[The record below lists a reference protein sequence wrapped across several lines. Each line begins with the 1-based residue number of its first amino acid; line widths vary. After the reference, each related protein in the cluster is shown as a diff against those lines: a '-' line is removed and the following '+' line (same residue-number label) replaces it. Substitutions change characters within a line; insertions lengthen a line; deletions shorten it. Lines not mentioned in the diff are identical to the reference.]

1 MSDPK
6 SADRSRSKLV
16 LDGVPS
22 KRWWKF
28 LLKTAGWL
36 SLTGATGAV
45 IAVTAVYYVY
55 ADGLPAIPKVDE
67 YWPPIVTEVYTDD
80 AVLAGEF
87 YEERRK
93 VVPYERI
100 PKRLVQAFIASEDS
114 SFFDHFGVDVLGT
127 ARAGFKTV
135 SSKLGLRSGGIQGGS
150 TLTQQ
155 TAKAVL
161 ISAEGYK
168 SATAKTL
175 TRKIREAILARRLE
189 ESLTKEE
196 ILYLYLN
203 NVFLGHH
210 SYGVQSA
217 AENYYR
223 KDVRD
228 LTLGEMTLIAGLP
241 QAPSR
246 YSPFLRPEAARKRR
260 SYVLRRML
268 VEGMISQEEHDTA
281 NAEEVK
287 VYPVEDVFHEFA
299 PYFVEQVRKD
309 VVDRYGNPVLLKAG
323 LKVFTTMDSER
334 QRAAQDAV
342 LHGLLSVDKRQ
353 GWRGPVEQ
361 LASKEAIRAFVD
373 RSKKLMGAKELV
385 ENRLYV
391 AVVTSIDGDGKG
403 ADVQVGG
410 HTGRLPLLGMR
421 WARKVNPEGY
431 YPAMMITS
439 VKKAISEGDV
449 VVVRHVTKRD
459 LTDDKEQWDKK
470 LADEIPSEG
479 VKLFRLEQTPE
490 AQSALVSIDP
500 HRQYLTAMVGGYDFD
515 DNEFNRAF
523 QACRQPG
530 SSFKP
535 FVYSAALEQL
545 NWTQATVLVDS
556 PIVEHDPDTKVS
568 WKPANYSDKFEGE
581 VLLRTSLVNSLNVP
595 AVKTFGAVGVK
606 NMAAWTTKLGITTP
620 MNMDFS
626 AALGSSCVYP
636 VDLAN
641 AYATFNRYG
650 RKKPTYFIRKIED
663 RWGRTLEDHT
673 AFDGRVGAPAGPRGR
688 RLRAP
693 LRAGRAGDEP
703 GGRLHPHAPAARR
716 GAPGHRWPRA
726 APGQA
731 GGGKDGHHQRL
742 LRRVVRRLH
751 PRPGDG
757 GVGGLRPEPA
767 SAGPLRDGRPRRAPH
782 LAQLHEERAGGPA
795 AVRVLPVAVHGPGAA
810 PHRQED
816 GEDCPRGLQ
825 GFGADVLQEGHRAE
839 GRGARQE
846 HGRRRS
852 VHDGRAVARKARAG
866 ARCRSSAWR
875 RAAVSGPASS
885 TERVA
890 VGMTCASR
898 PANRR
903 FKSSKPAPCAPMP
916 GVSSSAPPSRS
927 MTPRS
932 ESGRVAPMTAPATG
946 AASWPGFSLKARR
959 PSARASATVRPSS
972 PRDIWSD
979 VPSGLEERT
988 TRKAAAPEAR
998 ARSSVFSSA
1007 PRPR

>member
-1 MSDPK
+1 MSDSK
-6 SADRSRSKLV
+6 TTDRSRSKLV
-16 LDGVPS
+16 LDGVP
-22 KRWWKF
+22 KGRWWKV
-28 LLKTAGWL
+28 LLKLGAWTA
-36 SLTGATGAV
+36 LTGATAAAV
-45 IAVTAVYYVY
+45 ALVAIYYKY
-55 ADGLPAIPKVDE
+55 SEGLPAIPKVDE

-87 YEERRK
+87 YNERRK

-135 SSKLGLRSGGIQGGS
+135 GAKLGLRSGGIQGGS

-175 TRKIREAILARRLE
+175 TRKIREAILALRLE
-189 ESLTKEE
+189 EALTKEE

-246 YSPFLRPEAARKRR
+246 YSPFLRPDAARKRR
-260 SYVLRRML
+260 AYVLRRML
-268 VEGMISQEEHDTA
+268 TEGMISQAEHDTA
-281 NAEEVK
+281 NAEPVR

-309 VVDRYGNPVLLKAG
+309 VVDRYGNPALLKEG

-342 LHGLLSVDKRQ
+342 LEGLLSVDKRQ
-353 GWRGPVEQ
+353 GWRGPVQQ
-361 LASKEAIRAFVD
+361 LTAPGALEAFVANA
-373 RSKKLMGAKELV
+373 KKAMAKEELV
-385 ENRLYV
+385 EGRLYV
-391 AVVTSIDGDGKG
+391 AAVTRIDSDGKG
-403 ADVQVGG
+403 ADLQVGPYA
-410 HTGRLPLLGMR
+410 GRLPLLGMR

-439 VKKAISEGDV
+439 VKKALAEGDI
-449 VVVRHVTKRD
+449 VVVRHVKKKD

-470 LADEIPSEG
+470 MAEDVPEEG

-545 NWTQATVLVDS
+545 NWTEATVIVDS
-556 PIVEHDPDTKVS
+556 PIVEHDPDNKVS
-568 WKPANYSDKFEGE
+568 WKPENYSEEFVGD
-581 VLLRTSLVNSLNVP
+581 VLLRTALVNSMNIP

-606 NMAAWTTKLGITTP
+606 NMAAWSTKLGLSTP

-650 RKKPTYFIRKIED
+650 RKKPTFFVRKVED

-673 AFDGRVGAPAGPRGR
+673 AFDDAW
-688 RLRAP
+688 AP
-693 LRAGRAGDEP
+693 LQDRVAAGYARLFEP
-703 GGRLHPHAPAARR
+703 GEQVMSPEVGFILTH
-716 GAPGHRWPRA
+716 
-726 APGQA
+726 
-731 GGGKDGHHQRL
+731 L
-742 LRRVVRRLH
+742 LRGVVLQ
-751 PRPGDG
+751 GT
-757 GVGGLRPEPA
+757 
-767 SAGPLRDGRPRRAPH
+767 
-782 LAQLHEERAGGPA
+782 GGPA
-795 AVRVLPVAVHGPGAA
+795 TRLGKPAAGKTGTTNDSFDAWFAAYTRDLVTVAWVGYDLNPHPLGRYETGGRAALPIWLNYMKRALEGRPQSEFYPWQSMDLVRLHIDKKTGKITSPGAKGSELMFFKKGTEPKDA
-810 PHRQED
+810 VPDRNQVD
-816 GEDCPRGLQ
+816 VDQ
-825 GFGADVLQEGHRAE
+825 FMMGAQ
-839 GRGARQE
+839 
-846 HGRRRS
+846 
-852 VHDGRAVARKARAG
+852 
-866 ARCRSSAWR
+866 
-875 RAAVSGPASS
+875 
-885 TERVA
+885 
-890 VGMTCASR
+890 
-898 PANRR
+898 
-903 FKSSKPAPCAPMP
+903 
-916 GVSSSAPPSRS
+916 
-927 MTPRS
+927 
-932 ESGRVAPMTAPATG
+932 
-946 AASWPGFSLKARR
+946 
-959 PSARASATVRPSS
+959 
-972 PRDIWSD
+972 
-979 VPSGLEERT
+979 
-988 TRKAAAPEAR
+988 
-998 ARSSVFSSA
+998 
-1007 PRPR
+1007 

>member
-16 LDGVPS
+16 LEGVPS

-36 SLTGATGAV
+36 ALTGATAAV
-45 IAVTAVYYVY
+45 IAVTALYYVY
-55 ADGLPAIPKVDE
+55 SDGLPAIPKVDE

-175 TRKIREAILARRLE
+175 TRKIREAILALRLE

-268 VEGMISQEEHDTA
+268 VEGMISQAEHDAA

-309 VVDRYGNPVLLKAG
+309 LVDRYGNPVLLKAG

-361 LASKEAIRAFVD
+361 LASKEAVQEFITKA
-373 RSKKLMGAKELV
+373 KKVMGSQPLV

-391 AVVTSIDGDGKG
+391 GVVTAIDSDGKG
-403 ADVQVGG
+403 ADVQVGP
-410 HTGRLPLLGMR
+410 HRGRLPLLGMR

-439 VKKAISEGDV
+439 VKKALAENDV
-449 VVVRHVTKRD
+449 IVVRHVTKKD

-470 LADEIPSEG
+470 LADEIPNEG
-479 VKLFRLEQTPE
+479 EKLFRLEQTPE

-500 HRQYLTAMVGGYDFD
+500 HRQYLSAMVGGYDFD

-545 NWTQATVLVDS
+545 DWTEATVLVDS

-581 VLLRTSLVNSLNVP
+581 VLLRTSMINSLNVP

-606 NMAAWTTKLGITTP
+606 NMAAWSTKLGITTP

-673 AFDGRVGAPAGPRGR
+673 AFDDAWAPLQDRVAAGYARLFEPGEQVMSPEAGFILTHLLRGVVLQGTGGPAQRLGKPAAGKTGTTNDSFDAWFAGYTRDLVTVAWVGYDLNPHPLGRYETGGRAALPIWLNYMKSALEGRPQSEFYPWQSMNLVRLHIDKKTGKIAPAGSKDSELMFFKKGT
-688 RLRAP
+688 
-693 LRAGRAGDEP
+693 EP
-703 GGRLHPHAPAARR
+703 KDAVPDKNTVDVDQFMM
-716 GAPGHRWPRA
+716 GA
-726 APGQA
+726 Q
-731 GGGKDGHHQRL
+731 
-742 LRRVVRRLH
+742 
-751 PRPGDG
+751 
-757 GVGGLRPEPA
+757 
-767 SAGPLRDGRPRRAPH
+767 
-782 LAQLHEERAGGPA
+782 
-795 AVRVLPVAVHGPGAA
+795 
-810 PHRQED
+810 
-816 GEDCPRGLQ
+816 
-825 GFGADVLQEGHRAE
+825 
-839 GRGARQE
+839 
-846 HGRRRS
+846 
-852 VHDGRAVARKARAG
+852 
-866 ARCRSSAWR
+866 
-875 RAAVSGPASS
+875 
-885 TERVA
+885 
-890 VGMTCASR
+890 
-898 PANRR
+898 
-903 FKSSKPAPCAPMP
+903 
-916 GVSSSAPPSRS
+916 
-927 MTPRS
+927 
-932 ESGRVAPMTAPATG
+932 
-946 AASWPGFSLKARR
+946 
-959 PSARASATVRPSS
+959 
-972 PRDIWSD
+972 
-979 VPSGLEERT
+979 
-988 TRKAAAPEAR
+988 
-998 ARSSVFSSA
+998 
-1007 PRPR
+1007 

>member
-1 MSDPK
+1 MSDSK
-6 SADRSRSKLV
+6 TTDRSRSKLV
-16 LDGVPS
+16 LKGVPPG
-22 KRWWKF
+22 RWWKV
-28 LLKTAGWL
+28 LLKLGGWL
-36 SLTGATGAV
+36 ALTGATAGAV
-45 IAVTAVYYVY
+45 GLVAIYYVY

-87 YEERRK
+87 YNERRK

-127 ARAGFKTV
+127 SRAAFKTIG
-135 SSKLGLRSGGIQGGS
+135 SKLGLRSGGIQGGS

-175 TRKIREAILARRLE
+175 TRKIREAILALRLE
-189 ESLTKEE
+189 QALTKEE

-246 YSPFLRPEAARKRR
+246 YSPFLRPDAARKRR
-260 SYVLRRML
+260 AYVLRRML
-268 VEGMISQEEHDTA
+268 TEGMISQAEHDTA
-281 NAEEVK
+281 NAEAVK
-287 VYPVEDVFHEFA
+287 VFPVEDVFHEFA

-309 VVDRYGNPVLLKAG
+309 VVDRYGNPVLLKEG
-323 LKVFTTMDSER
+323 LKIFTTMDSER

-342 LHGLLSVDKRQ
+342 MDGLLSVDKRQ
-353 GWRGPVEQ
+353 GWRGPVKQ
-361 LASKEAIRAFVD
+361 LTAEELKVFLDKSRKA
-373 RSKKLMGAKELV
+373 MGQDELV
-385 ENRLYV
+385 EGRLYV
-391 AVVTSIDGDGKG
+391 AAVTKIDDDGKG
-403 ADVQVGG
+403 ADIQVGP
-410 HTGRLPLLGMR
+410 HAARLPLLGMR

-431 YPAMMITS
+431 YPAMMISS
-439 VKKAISEGDV
+439 VKKAIAVGDL
-449 VVVRHVTKRD
+449 VVVRHVTKKD

-470 LADEIPSEG
+470 LAEDIPAEG

-490 AQSALVSIDP
+490 AQSALVSVDP

-545 NWTQATVLVDS
+545 NWSEASVIVDS
-556 PIVEHDPDTKVS
+556 PIVEHDPDNKVS
-568 WKPANYSDKFEGE
+568 WKPANYSEEFVGD
-581 VLLRTSLVNSLNVP
+581 VTLRTALVNSMNIP

-606 NMAAWTTKLGITTP
+606 NMAAWSTKLGITTP

-650 RKKPTYFIRKIED
+650 RKKPTYFVRKVED

-673 AFDGRVGAPAGPRGR
+673 AFDDAWAPLQDRVAAGYARLFEPGEQVMSPEVGFILTHLLRGVVLQGTGGPATRLGKPAAGKTGTTNDSFDAWFAAYTRDLVTVAWVGYDLNPHPLGRYETGGRAALPIWLNYMKRALEGRPQSEFYPWQSMDLVRLHIDKKTGKIAPAGSKNSELMFFKKGT
-688 RLRAP
+688 
-693 LRAGRAGDEP
+693 EP
-703 GGRLHPHAPAARR
+703 KDAVPDKNTVDVDQFMM
-716 GAPGHRWPRA
+716 GA
-726 APGQA
+726 Q
-731 GGGKDGHHQRL
+731 
-742 LRRVVRRLH
+742 
-751 PRPGDG
+751 
-757 GVGGLRPEPA
+757 
-767 SAGPLRDGRPRRAPH
+767 
-782 LAQLHEERAGGPA
+782 
-795 AVRVLPVAVHGPGAA
+795 
-810 PHRQED
+810 
-816 GEDCPRGLQ
+816 
-825 GFGADVLQEGHRAE
+825 
-839 GRGARQE
+839 
-846 HGRRRS
+846 
-852 VHDGRAVARKARAG
+852 
-866 ARCRSSAWR
+866 
-875 RAAVSGPASS
+875 
-885 TERVA
+885 
-890 VGMTCASR
+890 
-898 PANRR
+898 
-903 FKSSKPAPCAPMP
+903 
-916 GVSSSAPPSRS
+916 
-927 MTPRS
+927 
-932 ESGRVAPMTAPATG
+932 
-946 AASWPGFSLKARR
+946 
-959 PSARASATVRPSS
+959 
-972 PRDIWSD
+972 
-979 VPSGLEERT
+979 
-988 TRKAAAPEAR
+988 
-998 ARSSVFSSA
+998 
-1007 PRPR
+1007 

>member
-1 MSDPK
+1 MSDSK
-6 SADRSRSKLV
+6 TTDRSRSKLV
-16 LDGVPS
+16 LKGVPPG
-22 KRWWKF
+22 RWWKV
-28 LLKTAGWL
+28 LLKLGGWL
-36 SLTGATGAV
+36 ALTGATAGAV
-45 IAVTAVYYVY
+45 GLVAIYYVY
-55 ADGLPAIPKVDE
+55 SNGLPAIPKVDE

-87 YEERRK
+87 YNERRK

-114 SFFDHFGVDVLGT
+114 SFFDHFGVDILGT
-127 ARAGFKTV
+127 SRAAFKTIG
-135 SSKLGLRSGGIQGGS
+135 SKLGLRSGGIQGGS

-175 TRKIREAILARRLE
+175 TRKIREAILALRLE
-189 ESLTKEE
+189 QSLTKEE

-268 VEGMISQEEHDTA
+268 VEGMISQAEHDTA
-281 NAEEVK
+281 NAEV
-287 VYPVEDVFHEFA
+287 VNVFPVEDVFHEFA

-309 VVDRYGNPVLLKAG
+309 VVDRYGNPVLLKDG
-323 LKVFTTMDSER
+323 LKIFTTMDSER

-342 LHGLLSVDKRQ
+342 LDGLLSVDKRQ
-353 GWRGPVEQ
+353 GWRGPVQQ
-361 LASKEAIRAFVD
+361 LTPEAMKTFIDRA
-373 RSKKLMGAKELV
+373 KKSMGKDALA

-391 AVVTSIDGDGKG
+391 AAVTQIDSDGKG
-403 ADVQVGG
+403 ADVQVGP
-410 HTGRLPLLGMR
+410 HAGRLPLLGMR

-431 YPAMMITS
+431 YPAMMISS
-439 VKKAISEGDV
+439 VKKAIAVGDL
-449 VVVRHVTKRD
+449 VVVRHVTKKD

-470 LADEIPSEG
+470 LAEDIPEEG

-490 AQSALVSIDP
+490 AQSALVSVDP

-545 NWTQATVLVDS
+545 NWTEATVIVDS
-556 PIVEHDPDTKVS
+556 PIVEHDPDNKVS
-568 WKPANYSDKFEGE
+568 WKPANYSEEFVGD
-581 VLLRTSLVNSLNVP
+581 VLLRTALVNSMNIP

-606 NMAAWTTKLGITTP
+606 NMAAWSTKLGITTP

-636 VDLAN
+636 LDLAN

-650 RKKPTYFIRKIED
+650 RKKPTYFVRKVED
-663 RWGRTLEDHT
+663 RFGRTLEDHT
-673 AFDGRVGAPAGPRGR
+673 AFDDAW
-688 RLRAP
+688 AP
-693 LRAGRAGDEP
+693 LQDRVAAGYARLFEP
-703 GGRLHPHAPAARR
+703 GEQVMSAEVGFILTH
-716 GAPGHRWPRA
+716 
-726 APGQA
+726 
-731 GGGKDGHHQRL
+731 L
-742 LRRVVRRLH
+742 LRGVVLQ
-751 PRPGDG
+751 GT
-757 GVGGLRPEPA
+757 
-767 SAGPLRDGRPRRAPH
+767 
-782 LAQLHEERAGGPA
+782 GGPA
-795 AVRVLPVAVHGPGAA
+795 TRLGKPAAGKTGTTNDSFDAWFAAYTRDLVTVAWVGYDLNPHPLGRYETGGRAALPIWLNYMKRALEGRPQSEFYPWQSMDLVRLHIDKKTGKIASPGAKGSELMFFKKGTEPKDA
-810 PHRQED
+810 VPDKNQVD
-816 GEDCPRGLQ
+816 VDQ
-825 GFGADVLQEGHRAE
+825 FMMGAQ
-839 GRGARQE
+839 
-846 HGRRRS
+846 
-852 VHDGRAVARKARAG
+852 
-866 ARCRSSAWR
+866 
-875 RAAVSGPASS
+875 
-885 TERVA
+885 
-890 VGMTCASR
+890 
-898 PANRR
+898 
-903 FKSSKPAPCAPMP
+903 
-916 GVSSSAPPSRS
+916 
-927 MTPRS
+927 
-932 ESGRVAPMTAPATG
+932 
-946 AASWPGFSLKARR
+946 
-959 PSARASATVRPSS
+959 
-972 PRDIWSD
+972 
-979 VPSGLEERT
+979 
-988 TRKAAAPEAR
+988 
-998 ARSSVFSSA
+998 
-1007 PRPR
+1007 